1 MPLLP
6 IQPLKSAFL
15 STLSQSPVIVEA
27 ETGSGKSTCLPL
39 WAAEQGRVLV
49 IEPRRIA
56 CTSLAEYLAL
66 QRQERIGE
74 SIGYSIKLENRFSE
88 ESQVVFVTPGVA
100 LRWFAEDKLASF
112 DIVMMDEFHERR
124 WDTDLLVALLKQQQ
138 KIRLIVT
145 SATLEGER
153 LADYLGA
160 VRLKAEGRV
169 YDVAV
174 EYRAT
179 DSRQLP
185 DARYL
190 AERVK
195 QEVTEVLTRTSA
207 DILVFLPGRK
217 EIQQCQQMLSNIENI
232 LVAPLH
238 ASVSDKERNLA
249 LTPQSQQKVVLATNV
264 AETSLTIPNIGA
276 VIDSG
281 LERRNVQRNGRT
293 TLTLKQISQASAKQ
307 RSGRAGRVMNG
318 ISIRLYGQH
327 AALEA
332 VTPPSMQR
340 EELVEPMLAAASCG
354 HRLSDLHFLEPLPEK
369 TRVQAT
375 NILTGMKAIDEHGN
389 ITEHGVQIAPLPVD
403 ALYADLVARIDSKP
417 LKEAMIDLAA
427 ALSVPAS
434 VYKLS
439 SNEEA
444 VEKLNQEEP
453 QCCDGQLLIQLVRGK
468 EYSAVNLDL
477 EALKEAQGLSEQMR
491 EIYGL
496 PQLEVASRYQHHV
509 LTHAIA
515 ALHPELVFVRRE
527 RRKEALANG
536 QMEVLIGRNSRFSA
550 KAEAALVLD
559 QHSLPGRGV
568 KQTLTLATVMMPVS
582 FDLIEELQLGHW
594 AQVEASLDSG
604 VLMSEQ
610 QLVYAGRVIKSKSVE
625 ASGEFVIQ
633 SIVNAVM
640 AEECFAGFAKQR
652 TAEIELWKIYVEL
665 GLDEKTK
672 KHNDLTFETWFE
684 QQLTALGIRSLEEL
698 EMFSGDDFPFEGI
711 PYWEKEEFAELYPL
725 EITLSDIQLKVEYFV
740 QRKLVCVIY
749 QGGLRKGDPKRWELP
764 RWSGYRVQYRKASRV
779 VDIR

>member
-6 IQPLKSAFL
+6 IQPLKRTFL
-15 STLSQSPVIVEA
+15 TTLNQSPVIVEA

-49 IEPRRIA
+49 VEPRRIA
-56 CTSLAEYLAL
+56 CTSLAEYLAF
-66 QRQERIGE
+66 QRQEKVGE

-112 DIVMMDEFHERR
+112 DIVMVDEFHERR

-264 AETSLTIPNIGA
+264 AETSLTIPNIA
-276 VIDSG
+276 VVIDSG

-318 ISIRLYGQH
+318 IAIRLYGQH

-369 TRVQAT
+369 R
-375 NILTGMKAIDEHGN
+375 
-389 ITEHGVQIAPLPVD
+389 
-403 ALYADLVARIDSKP
+403 
-417 LKEAMIDLAA
+417 
-427 ALSVPAS
+427 
-434 VYKLS
+434 
-439 SNEEA
+439 
-444 VEKLNQEEP
+444 
-453 QCCDGQLLIQLVRGK
+453 
-468 EYSAVNLDL
+468 EY
-477 EALKEAQGLSEQMR
+477 
-491 EIYGL
+491 
-496 PQLEVASRYQHHV
+496 
-509 LTHAIA
+509 
-515 ALHPELVFVRRE
+515 
-527 RRKEALANG
+527 
-536 QMEVLIGRNSRFSA
+536 
-550 KAEAALVLD
+550 
-559 QHSLPGRGV
+559 
-568 KQTLTLATVMMPVS
+568 
-582 FDLIEELQLGHW
+582 
-594 AQVEASLDSG
+594 
-604 VLMSEQ
+604 
-610 QLVYAGRVIKSKSVE
+610 
-625 ASGEFVIQ
+625 
-633 SIVNAVM
+633 
-640 AEECFAGFAKQR
+640 KQR
-652 TAEIELWKIYVEL
+652 I
-665 GLDEKTK
+665 
-672 KHNDLTFETWFE
+672 
-684 QQLTALGIRSLEEL
+684 
-698 EMFSGDDFPFEGI
+698 FSQ
-711 PYWEKEEFAELYPL
+711 A
-725 EITLSDIQLKVEYFV
+725 
-740 QRKLVCVIY
+740 
-749 QGGLRKGDPKRWELP
+749 
-764 RWSGYRVQYRKASRV
+764 
-779 VDIR
+779 